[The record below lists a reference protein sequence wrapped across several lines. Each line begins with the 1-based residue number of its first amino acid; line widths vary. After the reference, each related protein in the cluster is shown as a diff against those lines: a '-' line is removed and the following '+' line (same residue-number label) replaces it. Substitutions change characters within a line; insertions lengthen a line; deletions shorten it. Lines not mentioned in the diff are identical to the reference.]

1 MSMGSID
8 RNHKKKIT
16 LMRSFYFA
24 ISGIISAFRSERNLR
39 IHLTLSVLVVLL
51 GWGLSIT
58 RIEWLMIVLVIGGML
73 CSELVNSAIERVV
86 DLVTEDYHPLA
97 KQAKDIAAGAVL
109 LFAITSVVVGIIIF
123 GPRILSVLTL

>member
-1 MSMGSID
+1 MSMGSPD

-16 LMRSFYFA
+16 LMRSFYYA
-24 ISGIISAFRSERNLR
+24 ISGIISAFKSERNLR

-51 GWGLSIT
+51 GWALSIT

-86 DLVTEDYHPLA
+86 DLATEDYHPLA

>member
-1 MSMGSID
+1 MSMGSPD

-16 LMRSFYFA
+16 LMRSFYYA

>member
-1 MSMGSID
+1 MSMASPD

-16 LMRSFYFA
+16 LIRSFYYA
-24 ISGIISAFRSERNLR
+24 ISGIVSAIKSERNVR
-39 IHLTLSVLVVLL
+39 IHLTLSVLVILL
-51 GWGLSIT
+51 GWAFSIT
-58 RIEWLMIVLVIGGML
+58 RIEWLIVILVIGGML
-73 CSELVNSAIERVV
+73 CSELMNSAIERVV

-123 GPRILSVLTL
+123 GQRILTILSF